1 MFIYTLLGMSIFGG
15 NLYVS
20 NPGPPTRMNFDDFFA
35 SAFAVLDL
43 LTVENWNDLKTL
55 CIRSTDINNYISVA
69 YLISWIFIGNYVFM
83 NLVLAIIM
91 DSFDSDEVQE
101 DK

>member
-1 MFIYTLLGMSIFGG
+1 MSIFGG
-15 NLYVS
+15 NLYVP
-20 NPGPPTRMNFDDFFA
+20 NPQTRMSFDDFFS
-35 SAFAVLDL
+35 SAFSVLDL

-55 CIRSTDINNYISVA
+55 CIRSVDINNFISVG